1 MPRAN
6 PQQNKK
12 YYSCDPRQTHGDF
25 HNKIGHEQTS
35 AALFGSALL
44 SWPNLATEVKRAIN
58 DADVT
63 VSLWKIAQH
72 SAFEGIKFLCQQ
84 ANVVATREQTVKQP
98 ASFRIATLQDVIVDE
113 PKTADQK
120 CSFAAWQAINR
131 LCRFVTQNEFI
142 VEEEL
147 LLDGLKRTLN
157 AGIIGWQEPHD
168 R

>member
-1 MPRAN
+1 LRPHPIVDGSTLTREN
-6 PQQNKK
+6 GF
-12 YYSCDPRQTHGDF
+12 S
-25 HNKIGHEQTS
+25 S
-35 AALFGSALL
+35 ALFGSALL

-72 SAFEGIKFLCQQ
+72 SAVEGIKFLRQQ
-84 ANVVATREQTVKQP
+84 ANVIAARDQTVKQ
-98 ASFRIATLQDVIVDE
+98 STRVRITTLQDVIVDE

-120 CSFAAWQAINR
+120 CSFAAWQAVNC

-142 VEEEL
+142 VDEEL
-147 LLDGLKRTLN
+147 LLDGLKRSLN
-157 AGIIGWQEPHD
+157 AGISGWQKPHD